1 MALSNRKNKNRN
13 KNGRVDRVGV
23 KGIYQDGRSAN
34 VDRVR
39 KEDLQ
44 EDVSTIVKVWNQIAI
59 IIFSLL
65 FQFFQLV
72 LVTFFKP
79 VSYVACLRVYD
90 CVGLT
95 WWVLCS
101 GLRLRG
107 VNQRSRTAG
116 LRLLV
121 RKFVALR

>member
-23 KGIYQDGRSAN
+23 KSIIQDGRGAN

-79 VSYVACLRVYD
+79 VSYVACLGTV
-90 CVGLT
+90 VN

-101 GLRLRG
+101 GLRLQG
-107 VNQRSRTAG
+107 VNRRSRMAG
-116 LRLLV
+116 LQLLV
-121 RKFVALR
+121 RPFVV